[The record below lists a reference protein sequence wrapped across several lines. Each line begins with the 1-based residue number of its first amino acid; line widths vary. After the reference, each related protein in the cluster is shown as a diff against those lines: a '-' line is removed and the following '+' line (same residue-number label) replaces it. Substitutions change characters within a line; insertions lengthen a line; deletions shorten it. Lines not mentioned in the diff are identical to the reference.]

1 MAIRF
6 MEIFRNL
13 NADIAASIPSIN
25 SKRTLLD
32 LVLSTTYETAM
43 EDMEELFDTLKAQE
57 EYGVFYIFDEHNEIY
72 REPDGGNSFLHNHPE
87 FLGRFTRWTGPTGG
101 ASIFIWSN

>member
-1 MAIRF
+1 

-13 NADIAASIPSIN
+13 NADIAASIPAYR

-32 LVLSTTYETAM
+32 LVLSTTHATAIG
-43 EDMEELFDTLKAQE
+43 ELLDTLKAQE
-57 EYGVFYIFDEHNEIY
+57 EYGVFHIFDEHNEMY
-72 REPDGGNSFLHNHPE
+72 REPPGGGQSPLQKFPI

>member
-1 MAIRF
+1 MRTF
-6 MEIFRNL
+6 KDL

-32 LVLSTTYETAM
+32 LVLSTTRATAM
-43 EDMEELFDTLKAQE
+43 EDMAELLDTLKAQE
-57 EYGVFYIFDEHNEIY
+57 EYGVFYIFDEHNEMY
-72 REPDGGNSFLHNHPE
+72 REPPGGGQSPLQKFPI